1 MDFLEFPL
9 CRQAGGF
16 IERLSDG
23 ARPDFQIFA
32 LKIIIRMRKVVH
44 LYQLLIFGIMD
55 FRSLHLRHF
64 LDLDFSTFWN
74 HLSAR
79 REIWRILE
87 IPDNCRPLFKGFSKA
102 EAGLEMDLERF
113 KGNLKEISSDPS
125 RPTAGWLSNA
135 LHFLG
140 FS

>member
-44 LYQLLIFGIMD
+44 LYQFLIFGIID

-64 LDLDFSTFWN
+64 LDFDFLSFWN
-74 HLSAR
+74 HLVGC
-79 REIWRILE
+79 REIPRIPE
-87 IPDNCRPLFKGFSKA
+87 IPDICRRLFKGFSKA

-113 KGNLKEISSDPS
+113 
-125 RPTAGWLSNA
+125 
-135 LHFLG
+135 
-140 FS
+140 